1 MDQTALQLHL
11 RGTFTRRRSTSTPT
25 SRGVRPAPGAWGVL
39 CDLHPRFMPV
49 NDWNTAFAVVYYH
62 DDGTFQVQNLKL
74 WTGWWFEWGSSE
86 GLGAQS
92 GLRGG
97 GL

>member
-1 MDQTALQLHL
+1 
-11 RGTFTRRRSTSTPT
+11 
-25 SRGVRPAPGAWGVL
+25 
-39 CDLHPRFMPV
+39 MPV